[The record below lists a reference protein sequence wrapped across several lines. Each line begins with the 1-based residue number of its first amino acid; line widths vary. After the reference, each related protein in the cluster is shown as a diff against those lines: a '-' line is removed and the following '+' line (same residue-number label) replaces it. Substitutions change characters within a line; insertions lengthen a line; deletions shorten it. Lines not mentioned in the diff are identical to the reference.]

1 MYKVRPQLPDSVG
14 HVASGIEGLFSM
26 DQFTTLSRHSRQD
39 TVAYSTAAQALGGHD
54 AVIVGDADHFSTEPA
69 R

>member
-1 MYKVRPQLPDSVG
+1 
-14 HVASGIEGLFSM
+14 M

-54 AVIVGDADHFSTEPA
+54 AVIVGDPDHFSTEPA